1 MWNLSLLL
9 CLFPAL
15 THTLLERQWAP
26 LPTRGPGELCS
37 RLWSRCRW
45 WSLFPLGLAV
55 PVLTDTS
62 THHSIALQGT
72 HSAGQDKTRG
82 SFSGPALVV
91 PVNLPCAA
99 VMRVHGYSLVEE
111 LSQCFLMNTQW
122 PKAVLS
128 EGVISQTG
136 RGNPAAPPPPP
147 PRVWGF

>member
-55 PVLTDTS
+55 PILWEVLELLVS
-62 THHSIALQGT
+62 GLQ
-72 HSAGQDKTRG
+72 AG
-82 SFSGPALVV
+82 
-91 PVNLPCAA
+91 
-99 VMRVHGYSLVEE
+99 
-111 LSQCFLMNTQW
+111 
-122 PKAVLS
+122 
-128 EGVISQTG
+128 
-136 RGNPAAPPPPP
+136 
-147 PRVWGF
+147 WG

>member
-1 MWNLSLLL
+1 MVVLV
-9 CLFPAL
+9 
-15 THTLLERQWAP
+15 P
-26 LPTRGPGELCS
+26 L
-37 RLWSRCRW
+37 RLYRI
-45 WSLFPLGLAV
+45 
-55 PVLTDTS
+55 LTDTS

-72 HSAGQDKTRG
+72 HSAGQDKTRR

-128 EGVISQTG
+128 EGVISQTEG
-136 RGNPAAPPPPP
+136 GTLPPPPLTAPPPPVFGGSEDFMVRREAGFP
-147 PRVWGF
+147 FLCQAVWDRKGLVLRK